1 MSLPKKLSSF
11 KNLFFNNFEQEKTDF
26 SGAVEL
32 ERPPKALI
40 AEGDKLFIN
49 GKLDQ
54 ALQLYNEVLQRDPT
68 DHAGLVARSR
78 CYTQVKISA
87 FSQNF
92 SLLKTF
98 PKFEK
103 TTKEL

>member
-1 MSLPKKLSSF
+1 
-11 KNLFFNNFEQEKTDF
+11 
-26 SGAVEL
+26 VEL

-78 CYTQVKISA
+78 CYTQVKISPFFA
-87 FSQNF
+87 KLLAFENFSQI
-92 SLLKTF
+92 
-98 PKFEK
+98 
-103 TTKEL
+103 